1 MSVLLQTMR
10 EWATF
15 SADICILLIT
25 AYTFYITFISKKL
38 KLLSFSVN
46 NSDRGDSFHLVL
58 ENRSFAPICIEE
70 IYLVFS
76 GQHKIK
82 FGEYQ
87 QPVVLN
93 AFSAIGLSMEP
104 FSFLYPSV
112 SSWEVRNDLVVC
124 VVTSRKNLYLTS
136 RKQKKKLSKE
146 IKAPPPDISVI
157 RRVYDGQ
164 LVMPGN
170 RYVLH
175 LFHEGKTQTIF
186 LHKHGVMSESVLGYN
201 ALPEAAMKDRS
212 TVMEALDCF
221 LKPYKIEYVL
231 EDFIVDAAEPFSQQ

>member
-124 VVTSRKNLYLTS
+124 VVTSRKNLYTPKGVVCPSGVCQRSSGFLYFQGS
-136 RKQKKKLSKE
+136 HMLIGSGKGGSMSIFCWLS
-146 IKAPPPDISVI
+146 SVA
-157 RRVYDGQ
+157 
-164 LVMPGN
+164 
-170 RYVLH
+170 RY
-175 LFHEGKTQTIF
+175 
-186 LHKHGVMSESVLGYN
+186 
-201 ALPEAAMKDRS
+201 P
-212 TVMEALDCF
+212 
-221 LKPYKIEYVL
+221 
-231 EDFIVDAAEPFSQQ
+231 

>member
-104 FSFLYPSV
+104 FFFIY
-112 SSWEVRNDLVVC
+112 
-124 VVTSRKNLYLTS
+124 K
-136 RKQKKKLSKE
+136 
-146 IKAPPPDISVI
+146 
-157 RRVYDGQ
+157 
-164 LVMPGN
+164 
-170 RYVLH
+170 YV
-175 LFHEGKTQTIF
+175 
-186 LHKHGVMSESVLGYN
+186 
-201 ALPEAAMKDRS
+201 
-212 TVMEALDCF
+212 
-221 LKPYKIEYVL
+221 
-231 EDFIVDAAEPFSQQ
+231 